1 MSLPWSGWETTAASE
16 WTTRYSTPRHSE
28 TPTGNGTVLFARHRL
43 LGSQDHRS
51 SVFHRFR
58 QIFRMP
64 QSTPRHP
71 PLKVGFRRK
80 SQDTDTIRVGFIS
93 NRSRKPVVASWTA
106 IPSSSSFRPKYH
118 DRFSSIQPLAY
129 LYYYPL
135 ALNALNQQVIK
146 PWEQVG
152 PHKYFPDRTTFRHG
166 PIHVNLYPLHTPS
179 GKSWFTIWPLGGT
192 PFLAHKILLLSALHI
207 SFNKCI
213 ARYMFEQTLL

>member
-1 MSLPWSGWETTAASE
+1 MGNNGCFGLDNQILNAMALGNPDRERYCSICPTQAPWVPRSSQQRISSFSPDIPNASE
-16 WTTRYSTPRHSE
+16 YAE
-28 TPTGNGTVLFARHRL
+28 V
-43 LGSQDHRS
+43 S
-51 SVFHRFR
+51 SMEVE
-58 QIFRMP
+58 
-64 QSTPRHP
+64 
-71 PLKVGFRRK
+71 FRRK
-80 SQDTDTIRVGFIS
+80 SQDTNTIRVGFIS

-106 IPSSSSFRPKYH
+106 APSSSSSRPKYQ
-118 DRFSSIQPLAY
+118 DKLSSIQPLAF

-152 PHKYFPDRTTFRHG
+152 PHKYFPARTTFRHG
-166 PIHVNLYPLHTPS
+166 PIHVNLYPLHTPL
-179 GKSWFTIWPLGGT
+179 GKRWFTIWPLGGT

>member
-1 MSLPWSGWETTAASE
+1 MEWVGNNGCFGVDNQILNAMALGNPDRERYCSICPTQAPWIPRSSQQRISSFSPDIPNASE
-16 WTTRYSTPRHSE
+16 YAE
-28 TPTGNGTVLFARHRL
+28 V
-43 LGSQDHRS
+43 S
-51 SVFHRFR
+51 S
-58 QIFRMP
+58 ME
-64 QSTPRHP
+64 
-71 PLKVGFRRK
+71 VGFRRK
-80 SQDTDTIRVGFIS
+80 SQDTDTIRVDFTS

-106 IPSSSSFRPKYH
+106 IPSSSSSRPKYQ
-118 DRFSSIQPLAY
+118 DKLSSIQPFAF

-152 PHKYFPDRTTFRHG
+152 PHKYFPARTTFRHG
-166 PIHVNLYPLHTPS
+166 PIHVNLYPLHTPL
-179 GKSWFTIWPLGGT
+179 GKRWFTIWPLGGT